1 MPAGAGR
8 RPGRA
13 AVVNEAVGLSAD
25 HREIADDLVAR
36 GYFLQLRRIAAA
48 LTPALDEMVRD
59 RIFGPTD
66 VQVIRGHVG
75 ALLATVQALSM
86 KYLVASRVEG
96 PLSRRLTID
105 ILDSGF
111 PVWQEIAQTAAD
123 AAQAGEQLART
134 PTAEAIRDDMVREI
148 VSDLRHPTRLQ
159 YAMSQRMY
167 YEALAAG
174 GLFWPQMNPVALAMG
189 DDGHR
194 RRWLIHW
201 GVYDSRQNLPVVYL
215 LDCDD
220 TGRRPL
226 PEDARRWPEA
236 QAHLLAQSV
245 GALQLLTIAQ
255 GFDADFDTLHP
266 FRLRRLTLGPI
277 HSREF
282 TLQEGPIKGVL
293 EDANAA
299 AGEDWALAMALED
312 LQSGRVE
319 MQSAGLFGV
328 VEKQVYRIDTT
339 GAQGMGQGLTSAQRL
354 LVIPQRPFQALSRLD
369 PPGFRGIRK
378 YVPMPDGRVM
388 GVN

>member
-1 MPAGAGR
+1 MSDAS
-8 RPGRA
+8 
-13 AVVNEAVGLSAD
+13 GLSAD

-59 RIFGPTD
+59 RVFGPTD
-66 VQVIRGHVG
+66 VKVIQGYLR
-75 ALLATVQALSM
+75 ALLLTAQALSM

-105 ILDSGF
+105 ILESGF

-134 PTAEAIRDDMVREI
+134 PTAETIKDDMIREI

-159 YAMSQRMY
+159 FALSQRIY
-167 YEALAAG
+167 YESLAAG
-174 GLFWPQMNPVALAMG
+174 GLFWPQMHPMALGMG
-189 DDGHR
+189 QQGNR

-201 GVYDSRQNLPVVYL
+201 GVYDSRQNLPVIYL
-215 LDCDD
+215 MDCDD

-226 PEDARRWPEA
+226 PDDAKRWPEA

-255 GFDADFDTLHP
+255 GFDVDFDTLHP
-266 FRLRRLTLGPI
+266 WRLRRVTLGPI

-282 TLQEGPIKGVL
+282 TLQEGPIKQVL
-293 EDANAA
+293 EDAHAT
-299 AGEDWALAMALED
+299 AGEDWALAMTVED
-312 LQSGRVE
+312 LRSERADMLSSGIF
-319 MQSAGLFGV
+319 SV
-328 VEKQVYRIDTT
+328 VERQIFQR
-339 GAQGMGQGLTSAQRL
+339 APGQPGLSGEQQL

-388 GVN
+388 GVS

>member
-1 MPAGAGR
+1 MSNPAA
-8 RPGRA
+8 
-13 AVVNEAVGLSAD
+13 GLSAD
-25 HREIADDLVAR
+25 HREIADDLIAR
-36 GYFLQLRRIAAA
+36 GYFLQLRRVAAA
-48 LTPALDEMVRD
+48 LPPALAEMVRD
-59 RIFGPTD
+59 RVFGPTD
-66 VQVIRGHVG
+66 TQVIQGYLR
-75 ALLATVQALSM
+75 ALLATVDALSM

-96 PLSRRLTID
+96 PLSRRLVID
-105 ILDSGF
+105 IHDSGF
-111 PVWQEIAQTAAD
+111 PVWQEVAQTAAD

-134 PTAEAIRDDMVREI
+134 PTAEAIKDDMIREI
-148 VSDLRHPTRLQ
+148 VSDLRHPTKLQ
-159 YAMSQRMY
+159 YALSQRMY

-174 GLFWPQMNPVALAMG
+174 GLFWPQMHPMALG
-189 DDGHR
+189 LGQEGHR

-215 LDCDD
+215 MDCDD

-226 PEDARRWPEA
+226 PDDAKRWPEA

-266 FRLRRLTLGPI
+266 WRLRRVTLGPI

-282 TLQEGPIKGVL
+282 TVQEGPIKSVL
-293 EDANAA
+293 EDAHAS
-299 AGEDWALAMALED
+299 AGEDWALAMAVED
-312 LQSGRVE
+312 LQSARVE
-319 MQSAGLFGV
+319 MQNAGLFSV
-328 VEKQVYRIDTT
+328 VEKQVYRIDTAET
-339 GAQGMGQGLTSAQRL
+339 HGMGLGLTAAQRL
-354 LVIPQRPFQALSRLD
+354 LVIPQRPYQALARLD